1 MEVFVWRFC
10 DVKRKKKGSDI
21 IKIELTNNELM
32 TIELS
37 LMHEIR
43 KNDSII
49 NETTGK
55 LKETLLKQ
63 NNEMKVIINK
73 LNEMMLLNI
82 KKECI

>member
-1 MEVFVWRFC
+1 M
-10 DVKRKKKGSDI
+10 
-21 IKIELTNNELM
+21 KIELTNNELM

-49 NETTGK
+49 NETTCK

-82 KKECI
+82 KKNVYN

>member
-1 MEVFVWRFC
+1 M
-10 DVKRKKKGSDI
+10 KGSDI
-21 IKIELTNNELM
+21 MKIELTNNELM

-49 NETTGK
+49 NETNGK

>member
-1 MEVFVWRFC
+1 
-10 DVKRKKKGSDI
+10 
-21 IKIELTNNELM
+21 M

-73 LNEMMLLNI
+73 LKEMMLLNI

>member
-1 MEVFVWRFC
+1 M
-10 DVKRKKKGSDI
+10 
-21 IKIELTNNELM
+21 KIELTNNELM

-49 NETTGK
+49 NETNGK

>member
-1 MEVFVWRFC
+1 M
-10 DVKRKKKGSDI
+10 
-21 IKIELTNNELM
+21 KIELTNNELM

-37 LMHEIR
+37 LMCEIR

>member
-1 MEVFVWRFC
+1 M
-10 DVKRKKKGSDI
+10 
-21 IKIELTNNELM
+21 KIELTNNELM

-37 LMHEIR
+37 LMHKIR

>member
-1 MEVFVWRFC
+1 M
-10 DVKRKKKGSDI
+10 KGSDI
-21 IKIELTNNELM
+21 MKIELTNNELM

>member
-1 MEVFVWRFC
+1 M
-10 DVKRKKKGSDI
+10 KGSDI
-21 IKIELTNNELM
+21 MKIELTNNELM

-49 NETTGK
+49 NETNGK

-73 LNEMMLLNI
+73 LKEMMLLNI